1 MFESNKVIGNADAID
16 YMHKAME
23 ILKQCYLDDK
33 RKLYHAQKFA
43 EFAIFFYTQ
52 YHYSDYLNDSKNWL
66 LEVSESN
73 EYTSNRTKKLIDK
86 ITTILSHLQF

>member
-1 MFESNKVIGNADAID
+1 MFESNKEIGNTDAID

-43 EFAIFFYTQ
+43 EFAIFFYKQ
-52 YHYSDYLNDSKNWL
+52 YHYSDYLKDSKKWL

-73 EYTSNRTKKLIDK
+73 EYTSSRTKKLIDK
-86 ITTILSHLQF
+86 ITTILSHL